1 MSGDAHREELHLV
14 VTPTWIGDTAMSAP
28 FFASLRRA
36 HPGARV
42 AAAAGPWTSGLLR
55 CFPWIDRVLSLDA
68 GKWNS
73 FFSLRRMLRNET
85 VDYAWVLPNSFRA
98 ALMAKWIGARR
109 RIGYGS
115 DSRGWLLTSRVAP
128 PRDISHLVDRYL
140 YLLEAQG
147 YETRTRV
154 DDFCIKPKAQEF
166 AENLLKSHRTGK
178 DAPLVGIHPGAF
190 FGESKMWPLEH
201 FKTLIH
207 RLVDREG
214 AQVFI
219 LGGPDELA
227 LTGKL
232 EQMSGGRAV
241 NLAGKETLDTLPALL
256 SRLDVFISGDTGPL
270 HVAALAGT
278 ATIALFGPTDYRRT
292 GTRGTGNRI
301 IHRGL
306 ECSPCFARTCPLGHH
321 DCMKRISPE
330 LVASEAVKLL
340 NEKPGVDRD
349 GN

>member
-1 MSGDAHREELHLV
+1 M
-14 VTPTWIGDTAMSAP
+14 
-28 FFASLRRA
+28 
-36 HPGARV
+36 
-42 AAAAGPWTSGLLR
+42 
-55 CFPWIDRVLSLDA
+55 
-68 GKWNS
+68 
-73 FFSLRRMLRNET
+73 
-85 VDYAWVLPNSFRA
+85 
-98 ALMAKWIGARR
+98 
-109 RIGYGS
+109 
-115 DSRGWLLTSRVAP
+115 
-128 PRDISHLVDRYL
+128 
-140 YLLEAQG
+140 
-147 YETRTRV
+147 
-154 DDFCIKPKAQEF
+154 
-166 AENLLKSHRTGK
+166 
-178 DAPLVGIHPGAF
+178 VGIHPGAF

-201 FKTLIH
+201 FTTLIH

-232 EQMSGGRAV
+232 EQTSGGRAV
-241 NLAGKETLDTLPALL
+241 NLAGKDTLDTLPALL

-292 GTRGTGNRI
+292 GTRGTWNRI